1 MSGHRCR
8 RFWRL
13 GMQCPYGGIAEH
25 VRDRVR
31 RPRGRKPLPPRP
43 PIGVPPV
50 APPPPPFLPLPPV
63 PPRFRGRQ
71 IPEVVRPADAIFH
84 DVEALFGHPR
94 EREVREAIEEMFVRP
109 TKPRK
114 KEGDPLEFEDPDDK
128 DPPERGLR
136 TQEAPSQVLLR
147 LANLIGAG
155 VAVASQKVAQG
166 VPPFANIPREVVDG
180 LKSGRAVA
188 PVDSFSEQHDFGASL
203 VGEVPQRLRSAVAE
217 ESVTQELGRSFSDRL
232 VPAIIGGAGAVGGG
246 LLFNA
251 ASRMNR
257 LIGRQPAQQETVRPF
272 DESQEL

>member
-13 GMQCPYGGIAEH
+13 GMECPFGSVRGHE
-25 VRDRVR
+25 RDRVR
-31 RPRGRKPLPPRP
+31 RPKSRRRLPPRP
-43 PIGVPPV
+43 PVGIPPV

-63 PPRFRGRQ
+63 PPRFRGRV
-71 IPEVVRPADAIFH
+71 IPEVVEPAGAIFH
-84 DVEALFGHPR
+84 DVEALFGHPK
-94 EREVREAIEEMFVRP
+94 EREVREAIEELFVRP

-114 KEGDPLEFEDPDDK
+114 REGEALEFEDPEDK
-128 DPPERGLR
+128 DPPERSLR

-155 VAVASQKVAQG
+155 VAVASQRVARQ

-180 LKSGRAVA
+180 LKTGRAVA
-188 PVDSFSEQHDFGASL
+188 PVDAFSEQHDFGAAL

-232 VPAIIGGAGAVGGG
+232 IPAAIVGGGAVGGG

-257 LIGRQPAQQETVRPF
+257 LIGRQPAQRI

>member
-1 MSGHRCR
+1 MECPFGSVRGH
-8 RFWRL
+8 L
-13 GMQCPYGGIAEH
+13 P
-25 VRDRVR
+25 DR
-31 RPRGRKPLPPRP
+31 RPRLRPDKRRIPIPRP
-43 PIGVPPV
+43 VPPV
-50 APPPPPFLPLPPV
+50 APPPPPFFPPV
-63 PPRFRGRQ
+63 PPRFRGRR
-71 IPEVVRPADAIFH
+71 IPEVVEPAGAIFH
-84 DVEALFGHPR
+84 DVEALFGHPK

-114 KEGDPLEFEDPDDK
+114 VEPDSLEFEDPEDK
-128 DPPERGLR
+128 DPPERSLR
-136 TQEAPSQVLLR
+136 TQEAPSQALVR

-180 LKSGRAVA
+180 LKTGRAVV

-203 VGEVPQRLRSAVAE
+203 VGEVPQRLRSAIAE

-232 VPAIIGGAGAVGGG
+232 VPAAIAGGGAVGVG

-257 LIGRQPAQQETVRPF
+257 LIGRQPAQTLQPV